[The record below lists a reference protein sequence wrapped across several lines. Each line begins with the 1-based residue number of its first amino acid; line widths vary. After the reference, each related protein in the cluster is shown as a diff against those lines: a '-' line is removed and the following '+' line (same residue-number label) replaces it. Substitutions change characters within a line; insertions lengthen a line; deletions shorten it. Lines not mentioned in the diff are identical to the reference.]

1 MEMTASEKI
10 RTLAKRQKKSLGD
23 IAAEL
28 NQSRQ
33 NFSNKM
39 SRDNFTVKEL
49 EQIAAALGC
58 ELRVQ
63 FVSKDSGV
71 IL

>member
-1 MEMTASEKI
+1 MDMSASEKI
-10 RTLAKRQKKSLGD
+10 RTLAKRQKKTLGD
-23 IAAEL
+23 IAAEM

-49 EQIAAALGC
+49 EEIAAVLGYD
-58 ELRVQ
+58 LRVQ
-63 FVSKDSGV
+63 FVSKDNGDV
-71 IL
+71 L

>member
-49 EQIAAALGC
+49 EEIAAALGC

-63 FVSKDSGV
+63 FVSKDNGD

>member
-63 FVSKDSGV
+63 FVSTDSGD

>member
-1 MEMTASEKI
+1 MTASEKI

-63 FVSKDSGV
+63 FVLKDSGD

>member
-1 MEMTASEKI
+1 MDMTASEKI
-10 RTLAKRQKKSLGD
+10 RTLAKRQKKTLGD
-23 IAAEL
+23 IAEAL

-49 EQIAAALGC
+49 EEIAAALDC
-58 ELRVQ
+58 DLKIQ
-63 FVSKDSGV
+63 FISKTNGET
-71 IL
+71 L

>member
-10 RTLAKRQKKSLGD
+10 RTLAKRQKKTLGD
-23 IAAEL
+23 IAEAL
-28 NQSRQ
+28 GQSRQ

-39 SRDNFTVKEL
+39 TRDNFTVKEL
-49 EQIAAALGC
+49 EDIAAALDC

-63 FVSKDSGV
+63 FVSKSSGET
-71 IL
+71 L